1 MNLKKIVVTLSILLP
16 LVSYAADDTG
26 WTDGIRSKMVQ
37 GCVDS
42 ITENVVTAYKQQSG
56 LSASDPLPVE
66 VQEGLEGEVI
76 PELEKTCICTIEK
89 VEAEHSYQEVES
101 DVSILQRAG
110 ASIDTPEGCPLNI

>member
-1 MNLKKIVVTLSILLP
+1 MNLNKTVVTLSILFP
-16 LVSYAADDTG
+16 LASYAADDTG
-26 WTDGIRSKMVQ
+26 WTDETRSKMVQ

-42 ITENVVTAYKQQSG
+42 ISENVVASYKQQSG
-56 LSASDPLPVE
+56 LSASDPLPAE
-66 VQEGLEGEVI
+66 VQEGLEREVI